1 MSSGDSHLEDL
12 EDLAE
17 DLSRGEVLAPMTPEE
32 LLLSPNYRPEI
43 ETPGLRCKACRH
55 PQTDVIDQ
63 HLIAQDLTLEQI
75 SQVYGI
81 STSALSRHKKDC
93 IIGMVF
99 KGREIMR
106 QQQAAKKLVSTMDKV
121 DEVYDIGMGLLKHAA
136 EEKNIGDSLA
146 LMGKLEDNL
155 RLRGEIGGEVVGPN
169 GPKPGMGGGDGSG
182 QGGMGGGKVQ
192 VIVLPTTYGR
202 PAEEIAKLIEA
213 TPLVLL
219 GSEADGTDDGERVE
233 GERAGSASG
242 APGNTK

>member
-1 MSSGDSHLEDL
+1 MPSRDEGDL
-12 EDLAE
+12 EDLGE
-17 DLSRGEVLAPMTPEE
+17 DLSPGEALAPMTPEE
-32 LLLSPNYRPEI
+32 LLLSPNYRPKI

-93 IIGMVF
+93 IIGMVL

-121 DEVYDIGMGLLKHAA
+121 DEVYDIGMGLLRHAA

-169 GPKPGMGGGDGSG
+169 GPKPGMGGDGSG
-182 QGGMGGGKVQ
+182 QGGIGGGKVQ

-202 PAEEIAKLIEA
+202 PAEEIAKLVEA
-213 TPLVLL
+213 TPLALL
-219 GSEADGTDDGERVE
+219 GSEADEE
-233 GERAGSASG
+233 GEEAGDRV
-242 APGNTK
+242 APGNTQ